1 MKSDLFV
8 SPTLW
13 PSSGQRAV
21 NNNFDLFFLSK
32 IKGLSQGKIWQYYRD
47 KNWPVLKSLVEQNRK
62 DKNFLELVQTE
73 FYNIDEDYISILDDA
88 YPKNLKN
95 IYDPPLFLF
104 YRGQLDLLKSKY
116 LVTIVGSRSITSYHT
131 SSTVNLISAF
141 RNQPL
146 IIVSG
151 LAFGIDSLAHQE
163 ALNSKLKTI
172 AVLGSELSEE
182 VIYPKENIRLAKN
195 ILNSG
200 GLLLSEYSK
209 HTKPMLHHF
218 PKRNRILAGLSKA
231 TIVISGAAKSGTL
244 ITAQVA
250 LDEGREVYALPG
262 NINQLLSQGPNNL
275 IKSGANIL
283 LGAQEILSL
292 YNIEGS
298 HIEKKIKFNDQLQA
312 KAYSLL
318 QIEALSSAQLATK
331 LNLSLAQ
338 VNSIVS
344 EFELLG
350 LVKSNQF
357 NQIEIK

>member
-1 MKSDLFV
+1 MKSDLFI
-8 SPTLW
+8 SPL
-13 PSSGQRAV
+13 AEK
-21 NNNFDLFFLSK
+21 NNFDLFFLSK
-32 IKGLSQGKIWQYYRD
+32 IKGLGQGKIWQYYKE

-73 FYNIDEDYISILDDA
+73 FYNIDESYISILDDT

-104 YRGQLDLLKSKY
+104 YRGNPDLLKSEY
-116 LVTIVGSRSITSYHT
+116 LVSIVGSRSTTSYHASAT
-131 SSTVNLISAF
+131 SNLISGF
-141 RNQPL
+141 RNQPM
-146 IIVSG
+146 IVVSG

-163 ALNSKLKTI
+163 ALNSNLKTI
-172 AVLGSELSEE
+172 AVLGSGLSEE

-200 GLLLSEYSK
+200 GLLLSEYPK

-275 IKSGANIL
+275 IKNGANIL
-283 LGAQEILSL
+283 LSYQEILSL
-292 YNIEGS
+292 YNIEGAAS
-298 HIEKKIKFNDQLQA
+298 EEKIIFKNQLQSN
-312 KAYSLL
+312 AYGLL
-318 QIEALSSAQLATK
+318 QIEALSSAQLANK
-331 LNLSLAQ
+331 LKLSLAQ
-338 VNSIVS
+338 TNTLVS
-344 EFELLG
+344 ELELMG
-350 LVKSNQF
+350 LVKSNKL
-357 NQIEIK
+357 NQIEIR